1 MDKYLK
7 YFICNL
13 LMAIYLF
20 LVLFTK
26 YVLNENTNNTKYDIR
41 IDDKTDINVRKIFI
55 SFIFFLSL
63 LFFAIAFIAYW
74 IYIYYD
80 IKIKND
86 DNDDVNIVK
95 LRDDWYIVFIVF
107 ICLTTIPFFL
117 IMTPIIYIDLTTE
130 KTTKTEIVEKPLT
143 ASI

>member
-107 ICLTTIPFFL
+107 ICLTTTPFFL

>member
-41 IDDKTDINVRKIFI
+41 IDDKTDINVAKIFI
-55 SFIFFLSL
+55 KFIFILSS
-63 LFFAIAFIAYW
+63 LFFAIAFISYW

-86 DNDDVNIVK
+86 DDDDVNIVK

-107 ICLTTIPFFL
+107 ICLTTIPYFL

-130 KTTKTEIVEKPLT
+130 KTTKTEIVEKSLT

>member
-1 MDKYLK
+1 MALYL
-7 YFICNL
+7 L
-13 LMAIYLF
+13 

-41 IDDKTDINVRKIFI
+41 IDDKTDINVAKIFI
-55 SFIFFLSL
+55 KFIFILSS
-63 LFFAIAFIAYW
+63 LFFAIAFISYW

-86 DNDDVNIVK
+86 DDDDVNIVK

-117 IMTPIIYIDLTTE
+117 IMTPIIYIDLKTE
-130 KTTKTEIVEKPLT
+130 KTTKTEIVEKSLT

>member
-1 MDKYLK
+1 
-7 YFICNL
+7 
-13 LMAIYLF
+13 MAIYLF

-41 IDDKTDINVRKIFI
+41 IDDKTDINVAKIFI
-55 SFIFFLSL
+55 KFIFILSS
-63 LFFAIAFIAYW
+63 LFFAIAFISYW

-86 DNDDVNIVK
+86 DDDDVNIVK

-107 ICLTTIPFFL
+107 ICLTTIPYFL

-130 KTTKTEIVEKPLT
+130 KTTKTEIVEKSLT

>member
-1 MDKYLK
+1 MLLIKK

-86 DNDDVNIVK
+86 DNDDINIVK

>member
-13 LMAIYLF
+13 LMALYLL

-41 IDDKTDINVRKIFI
+41 IDDKTDINVAKIFI
-55 SFIFFLSL
+55 KFIFILSS
-63 LFFAIAFIAYW
+63 LFFAIAFISYW

-86 DNDDVNIVK
+86 DDDDVNIVK

-117 IMTPIIYIDLTTE
+117 IMTPIIYIDLKTE
-130 KTTKTEIVEKPLT
+130 KTTKTEIVEKSLT